1 METRQNSFKM
11 AGMEDTEEDWG
22 EKLMIKYI
30 GQKVSRVRWKPS
42 YYGKI
47 HGADKFVTGA
57 WDDRVCIMEMDVY

>member
-1 METRQNSFKM
+1 M
-11 AGMEDTEEDWG
+11 AGMEDAEDDWG

-57 WDDRVCIMEMDVY
+57 WDDRVCIMGH

>member
-1 METRQNSFKM
+1 M
-11 AGMEDTEEDWG
+11 AGMEDVEEDWG

-47 HGADKFVTGA
+47 HGADKFITGA
-57 WDDRVCIMEMDVY
+57 WDDEVSMWMYRPIYKLK